1 MQKSPFIS
9 VYRLLQLFFISILL
23 VSLNS
28 CQNENLLTNEDED
41 EITHTNVTAETHD
54 TEDEACRLVPEFCKE
69 TNDTQLGII
78 GNDPKAGILVTIGDE
93 NFQVFP
99 IELFK
104 NSKELVVRKGEELFI
119 LSTNK
124 NEYYTSNS
132 SDYQLPS
139 QLSNLFKLDFEKI
152 INQKLSIEEI
162 ANSSG
167 GTVKEVLGSRKSI
180 DFTNSNPPPSTLST
194 ITTEYC
200 TIRFVAN
207 VQNYVNEFAYGGY
220 ITNTTNLTSA
230 VEQAFENCPNLYPE
244 NFCNSC
250 KDPVCIIDNLS
261 ENFNISDFEKTVI
274 KANYLRLL
282 VGLEDEEYNLFIAGE
297 HSTLVEDLYSLFS
310 EESACTNK
318 EKIIEAFSDENCNLN
333 TQTNEEYT
341 ICLLNRLG
349 SAFSDV
355 NNTKVR
361 VENGEVID
369 VLSNILPY
377 SCFSFN
383 LQSTL
388 PNNYNTTISYWKPT
402 FTEISLIPWGF
413 KIYDF
418 KVSLDIRI
426 VSIPGEEYCI
436 VQNTTADAF
445 NNSVESAVSFIG
457 MDKIYRLNNADEEVE
472 IALEF
477 YLEQQLLIKFPLSP
491 IDNVTSPAEDP
502 SLGFPLISTIPGQA
516 DDCCG

>member
-220 ITNTTNLTSA
+220 ITNISNLTSA
-230 VEQAFENCPNLYPE
+230 TEEAFEFCPEIYPE
-244 NFCNSC
+244 NFCNDC

-261 ENFNISDFEKTVI
+261 ENSTISDIEESVI

-282 VGLEDEEYNLFIAGE
+282 MGLSDNEYNWLVEENRENIGDLYEFSFTCESIEVLKSEFFIPLYKVCSSSFDNYTNTGTGGTIQIECIKNSTYWLEGNIFIGFTLRELCYEFPDMCIDVGSLSLEDPNMPVPLDEPTRKRLTAKAFDKAFKDFNKDVRERDEDGLPPLSQPDAATAFKNKLSNQLNILISDADVASGPCQGPVGLGRLFYQLWEGG
-297 HSTLVEDLYSLFS
+297 LCV
-310 EESACTNK
+310 
-318 EKIIEAFSDENCNLN
+318 
-333 TQTNEEYT
+333 
-341 ICLLNRLG
+341 G
-349 SAFSDV
+349 
-355 NNTKVR
+355 
-361 VENGEVID
+361 
-369 VLSNILPY
+369 LP
-377 SCFSFN
+377 C
-383 LQSTL
+383 
-388 PNNYNTTISYWKPT
+388 
-402 FTEISLIPWGF
+402 E
-413 KIYDF
+413 
-418 KVSLDIRI
+418 
-426 VSIPGEEYCI
+426 C
-436 VQNTTADAF
+436 
-445 NNSVESAVSFIG
+445 
-457 MDKIYRLNNADEEVE
+457 
-472 IALEF
+472 
-477 YLEQQLLIKFPLSP
+477 
-491 IDNVTSPAEDP
+491 
-502 SLGFPLISTIPGQA
+502 
-516 DDCCG
+516 